1 MELTKNLTL
10 GVYLPGKTA
19 LHCLDPRTKIAAT
32 AGLIGLLLFTNNY
45 TAYAFFTAFIF
56 GLIMAA
62 KIPLGFALK
71 GLRPMLPF
79 LAMMWLFQIFLQKP
93 PGSKT
98 IFSWWI
104 FKATDVGLHIGTLM
118 SIRVL
123 LLFLLTTV
131 LTLTTSTVE
140 LTDGAEALLRPL
152 QKVGVPAQE
161 LALTMVIALRF
172 VPTLAEEA
180 EKIVKAQTA
189 RGVSFDRG
197 NFLQRTVKLFPVLL
211 PLFLNAFKRADELI
225 TAMESR
231 CYTGG
236 TGRTKMKVLH
246 MGKNDYYAW
255 GVLLA
260 FAAMQVILILKVT
273 PPY

>member
-1 MELTKNLTL
+1 MELTRNLTL

-19 LHCLDPRTKIAAT
+19 LHCLDPRTKIAGAS
-32 AGLIGLLLFTNNY
+32 GLILLLILTNNY
-45 TAYAFFTAFIF
+45 AAYASFAAFTL
-56 GLIMAA
+56 GLILMA

-71 GLRPMLPF
+71 GLRPMLPI
-79 LAMMWLFQIFLQKP
+79 LAIMWVFQLLFQKP
-93 PGSKT
+93 PGSKV
-98 IFSWWI
+98 IFSYWI
-104 FKATDVGLHIGTLM
+104 FSATDAGLHIGTLM

-123 LLFLLTTV
+123 LLFLVTTI

-152 QKVGVPAQE
+152 QKIGVPAQE

-180 EKIVKAQTA
+180 EKIIKAQTA
-189 RGVSFDRG
+189 RGVDFNRG
-197 NFLQRTVKLFPVLL
+197 NFIRRTFKLFPVLL
-211 PLFLNAFKRADELI
+211 PLFINAFKRADELI

-236 TGRTKMKVLH
+236 AGRTKMKSLR
-246 MGKNDYYAW
+246 MGKSDYFAW
-255 GVLLA
+255 GI
-260 FAAMQVILILKVT
+260 FAAFTVVQVFLMLKIGR
-273 PPY
+273 PY

>member
-1 MELTKNLTL
+1 LELTKNLTL
-10 GVYLPGKTA
+10 GIYLPGKTA
-19 LHCLDPRTKIAAT
+19 LHCLDPRTKIAGA

-45 TAYAFFTAFIF
+45 TAYAFFAAFAF
-56 GLIMAA
+56 GLILTA
-62 KIPLGFALK
+62 KIPLGYALR
-71 GLRPMLPF
+71 GLKPMLPF
-79 LAMMWLFQIFLQKP
+79 LAMMWLFQVFLQKP
-93 PGSKT
+93 PGSKV

-104 FKATDVGLHIGTLM
+104 LEATDAGFHIGTLM

-123 LLFLLTTV
+123 LLFLMTTI

-140 LTDGAEALLRPL
+140 LTDGTEALLRPL
-152 QKVGVPAQE
+152 QKIGMPAQE

-180 EKIVKAQTA
+180 EKIIKAQTA
-189 RGVSFDRG
+189 RGVDFKQG
-197 NFLQRTVKLFPVLL
+197 NFIQKMLKLFPVLL
-211 PLFLNAFKRADELI
+211 PLFVNAFKRADELI

-236 TGRTKMKVLH
+236 TGRTKMKVLR

-255 GVLLA
+255 GVFLA
-260 FAAMQVILILKVT
+260 FAAMQITLILT
-273 PPY
+273 IAPPC

>member
-10 GVYLPGKTA
+10 GIYFPGNTK
-19 LHCLDPRTKIAAT
+19 LHCLDPRTKIAGAT
-32 AGLIGLLLFTNNY
+32 FLIGLLLFTNNY
-45 TAYAFFTAFIF
+45 TAYAFFAVFTL
-56 GLIMAA
+56 GLILMA
-62 KIPLGFALK
+62 KIPLGFALR
-71 GLRPMLPF
+71 GLQPMAPI
-79 LAMMWLFQIFLQKP
+79 LAMMWLFQIFFQKP
-93 PGSKT
+93 DGSEVV
-98 IFSWWI
+98 FSWWVLE
-104 FKATDVGLHIGTLM
+104 ATDAGIHLGTLM

-123 LLFLLTTV
+123 LLFLLTTI

-152 QKVGVPAQE
+152 QRIGVPAQE

-180 EKIVKAQTA
+180 EKIIKAQTA
-189 RGVSFDRG
+189 RGVDFGRG
-197 NFLQRTVKLFPVLL
+197 NFIQKARNLFPVLL
-211 PLFLNAFKRADELI
+211 PLFINAFRRADDLI

-236 TGRTKMKVLH
+236 TGRTKMKVL
-246 MGKNDYYAW
+246 KLSKIDYYSWA
-255 GVLLA
+255 VLLL
-260 FAAMQVILILKVT
+260 FAAMHVTLIVKIL

>member
-1 MELTKNLTL
+1 MELTRNLTL
-10 GVYLPGKTA
+10 GIYLPGDTA
-19 LHCLDPRTKIAAT
+19 MHCLDPRTKIAGA
-32 AGLIGLLLFTNNY
+32 AGLISLLLFTHNY
-45 TAYAFFTAFIF
+45 SAYAFFTAFAL
-56 GLIMAA
+56 GLILVA
-62 KIPLGFALK
+62 KIPLRFALK

-79 LAMMWLFQIFLQKP
+79 LAMMWLFQIFFQKP
-93 PGSKT
+93 PGSKV
-98 IFSWWI
+98 IFSFWI
-104 FKATDVGLHIGTLM
+104 LKATNAGLHIGTLM

-123 LLFLLTTV
+123 LLFLVTTI

-180 EKIVKAQTA
+180 EKIIKAQTA
-189 RGVSFDRG
+189 RGVAFDRG
-197 NFLQRTVKLFPVLL
+197 NFIRRTVKLFPVLL
-211 PLFLNAFKRADELI
+211 PLFINAFRRADELI

-236 TGRTKMKVLH
+236 KGRTKMKVLR

-255 GVLLA
+255 GVFFA
-260 FAAMQVILILKVT
+260 FAVIQVILILKVAR
-273 PPY
+273 PY

>member
-1 MELTKNLTL
+1 LELTKNLTL
-10 GVYLPGKTA
+10 GIYFPGNTT
-19 LHCLDPRTKIAAT
+19 LHCLDPRTKIVGT
-32 AGLIGLLLFTNNY
+32 TGLIGLLLFTNNY
-45 TAYAFFTAFIF
+45 TAYAFFAAFALV
-56 GLIMAA
+56 LILIA
-62 KIPLGFALK
+62 KIPVGFALR

-79 LAMMWLFQIFLQKP
+79 LAMMWLFQVFFQKP
-93 PGSKT
+93 PGAEVV
-98 IFSWWI
+98 FSWWRLS
-104 FKATDVGLHIGTLM
+104 ATDAGFHIGTLM

-123 LLFLLTTV
+123 LLFLVTTI

-140 LTDGAEALLRPL
+140 LTDGTEALLRPL
-152 QKVGVPAQE
+152 QRFGIPAQE

-180 EKIVKAQTA
+180 EKIIKAQMA
-189 RGVSFDRG
+189 RGVDFNSG
-197 NFLQRTVKLFPVLL
+197 NFIQKIIKLFPVLL
-211 PLFLNAFKRADELI
+211 PLFINAFRRADELI

-236 TGRTKMKVLH
+236 AGRTKMKVLH
-246 MGKNDYYAW
+246 LSKNDYYSW

-260 FAAMQVILILKVT
+260 FAAMQVALIVKLL

>member
-1 MELTKNLTL
+1 LELTRNLTL

-19 LHCLDPRTKIAAT
+19 LHCLDPRTKIAGAS
-32 AGLIGLLLFTNNY
+32 GLILLLILTNNY
-45 TAYAFFTAFIF
+45 AAYASFAAFTL
-56 GLIMAA
+56 GLILMA

-71 GLRPMLPF
+71 GLRPMLPI
-79 LAMMWLFQIFLQKP
+79 LAIMWVFQLLFQKP
-93 PGSKT
+93 PGSKV
-98 IFSWWI
+98 IFSYWI
-104 FKATDVGLHIGTLM
+104 FSATDAGLHIGTLM

-123 LLFLLTTV
+123 LLFLVTTI

-152 QKVGVPAQE
+152 QKIGVPAQE

-180 EKIVKAQTA
+180 EKIIKAQTA
-189 RGVSFDRG
+189 RGVDFRRG
-197 NFLQRTVKLFPVLL
+197 NFIRRTFKLFPVLL
-211 PLFLNAFKRADELI
+211 PLFINAFKRADELI

-236 TGRTKMKVLH
+236 AGRTKMKVLQ
-246 MGKNDYYAW
+246 MGKSDYLAW
-255 GVLLA
+255 GV
-260 FAAMQVILILKVT
+260 FAAFTVVQVFLMLKIGR
-273 PPY
+273 PY